1 MFLLP
6 LYAMIGP
13 VAVEHQSRG
22 YAAAC
27 FSAEL
32 PPDVSPRL
40 TVDQYDAILVAADVS
55 HDAFDLAMNAYVP
68 EWWANAS
75 IPCRVAVERAAQ
87 VEAL

>member
-13 VAVEHQSRG
+13 ISVEHQTRG

-40 TVDQYDAILVAADVS
+40 TVDAYDVIVVAAGVS
-55 HDAFDLAMNAYVP
+55 HEAFDLAMNVYVP